1 MTITQNLTEEERQ
14 TIEAAKHI
22 LAQTVGDIVS
32 DHKEAVTAMQDERLL
47 ADFADRLTPEDYEEV
62 FKKPAP
68 DKLREA
74 LKMPTKTKN
83 DRALR
88 AIYVASCFDSV
99 PDFIRIYEAITP
111 SGFMSMPTSS
121 ATFAVAKTM
130 NLLQHGR
137 LSDLKWTS
145 HGDYICTEFPSD
157 KGLTTIRL
165 KNTELIN
172 EIIGK
177 EQKNG
182 DGKGRK
188 NGDLLKMFAYILIK
202 CNEQYFNNPVVI
214 DIHDLVKVGMYC
226 DYTQA
231 YRSFDKYMKIIYET
245 YDYSIYIKRGSSEK
259 ETGVGMGHGFI
270 SRWYRNPGSSMA
282 EIYIDNNFDTDLLFE
297 YYTILPQWSFKLS
310 PNAFALLAYI
320 FRQARQEQNCENIAK
335 NGSYNIGIE
344 SIRSYMGLPKD
355 TEKDAYNKIRRPI
368 EAAINDLEKAI
379 NENKDD
385 NIKLVPFVKGEDI
398 LTAKT
403 KAWLAKGYIKI
414 TLLGNYKSYLTDLYK
429 RKIKRTEEAK
439 K

>member
-1 MTITQNLTEEERQ
+1 MTITQNLTEDERQ
-14 TIEAAKHI
+14 TIEAAGHI
-22 LAQTVGDIVS
+22 LTQTVGDIVS

-47 ADFADRLTPEDYEEV
+47 ADFADRLTPEDYEEI

-68 DKLREA
+68 DQLREA

-130 NLLQHGR
+130 NLLQRGR

-177 EQKNG
+177 ER
-182 DGKGRK
+182 KGRKGQK

-202 CNEQYFNNPVVI
+202 CNEQHFNNPVVI

-231 YRSFDKYMKIIYET
+231 YRSFDKYMKIIYEA
-245 YDYSIYIKRGSSEK
+245 YDYSIYIKRGSSDK

-270 SRWYRNPGSSMA
+270 SRWNRNPGSSTA

-310 PNAFALLAYI
+310 QNAFALLAYI

-414 TLLGNYKSYLTDLYK
+414 TLLGNYKSYFTDLYK
-429 RKIKRTEEAK
+429 RKIKRIEEAK

>member
-1 MTITQNLTEEERQ
+1 MTITQNLTEDERQ
-14 TIEAAKHI
+14 TIEAAGHI

-32 DHKEAVTAMQDERLL
+32 DHKEAVAAMQDERLL

-137 LSDLKWTS
+137 LSDLKWTK
-145 HGDYICTEFPSD
+145 HGDYICAEFPSD
-157 KGLTTIRL
+157 KGSTTIRL

-177 EQKNG
+177 ERKNG

-202 CNEQYFNNPVVI
+202 CNEQHFNNPVVI

-270 SRWYRNPGSSMA
+270 SRWNRNPGSSMA

-335 NGSYNIGIE
+335 NGSYNISIE

-355 TEKDAYNKIRRPI
+355 AEKDAYNKIRRPI
-368 EAAINDLEKAI
+368 EAAVNDLEKAI
-379 NENKDD
+379 NENKDN

-414 TLLGNYKSYLTDLYK
+414 TLLGNYKSYFTDLYK
-429 RKIKRTEEAK
+429 RKIKRIEEAK
-439 K
+439 M